1 MNALEAPSSDNT
13 VHEFEALPPLCQRW
27 DKHLQRAKMQPSHPS
42 ISIIIIIIIIISVS
56 SYILHTIFA
65 WLGCELTVMVWWCNT
80 LGDTL
85 RDVLR
90 GGLVSPPLCQDQFS
104 PRADPAFSFWLIPS
118 LRLETESPPHHLL
131 QLLPHYSSGRN
142 FIQTGEL
149 LFSRLMPQ
157 QEAMTHISQVKVR
170 LNKKL
175 ETAVKRWE
183 HTWNIFAAFCL
194 SPVSIRGSIPHLDIT
209 VCPPSK

>member
-42 ISIIIIIIIIISVS
+42 ISIIIIIIISVS

-85 RDVLR
+85 RDVHHMVVWSLHLSVR
-90 GGLVSPPLCQDQFS
+90 ISSPHVLILHFLSDSFLLSDWKLKAPLITSYSSCPIILPGETSFKLVSCCFLGWSHNRKQ
-104 PRADPAFSFWLIPS
+104 W
-118 LRLETESPPHHLL
+118 
-131 QLLPHYSSGRN
+131 
-142 FIQTGEL
+142 
-149 LFSRLMPQ
+149 
-157 QEAMTHISQVKVR
+157 HISVK
-170 LNKKL
+170 
-175 ETAVKRWE
+175 
-183 HTWNIFAAFCL
+183 
-194 SPVSIRGSIPHLDIT
+194 
-209 VCPPSK
+209 SKSGWTRS